1 MELWAIPTARLM
13 QGGATSPRE
22 PLLGMGEKE
31 GVTSPLVPRFQEEA
45 GILPHPAQLWSG
57 GGVRRRVL
65 GRSDAGTGAP

>member
-1 MELWAIPTARLM
+1 MESWAIPTARLL

-31 GVTSPLVPRFQEEA
+31 DVISQLVPRFQEEA
-45 GILPHPAQLWSG
+45 AQRRSW
-57 GGVRRRVL
+57 GGVRRRVP